1 MTLKELLIVCCI
13 SNEQLHISV
22 RGKNNI
28 ITELTYISEY
38 MEFCDCKVDDITIM
52 DNSMYITVKEQD
64 TEENE

>member
-1 MTLKELLIVCCI
+1 MTLKELLSACCV

-22 RGKNNI
+22 RSKNNI

-38 MEFCDCKVDDITIM
+38 MEFCDCEVDDITIM
-52 DNSMYITVKEQD
+52 DNSMYITVKEPD